1 MNSTCLAPCI
11 PGAAAVVIPLHRPWW
26 RRLLDAWS
34 APVPRRAPPQIGD
47 PATWRDQDLHGLR
60 ELSPQVLRDIGAPEW
75 VHAGRGAAERAAL
88 DLWRL

>member
-1 MNSTCLAPCI
+1 MNSTCLAPCV
-11 PGAAAVVIPLHRPWW
+11 PGVAGAVIPLYRPWW

-34 APVPRRAPPQIGD
+34 APVPRPATPQIGD
-47 PATWRDQDLHGLR
+47 PATWHDHDLYGLR

-75 VHAGRGAAERAAL
+75 VHAGRSAAERAAL